1 MFNIALPIGDVS
13 SLPHTLFRN
22 RNTFRLLA
30 TASQDYRARNTLI
43 LAQVGAGKPLRW
55 YVGAAWTRS
64 GDFKS
69 EQDWQRY
76 VAAEA
81 ARARTPVT
89 VNLAGG
95 H

>member
-1 MFNIALPIGDVS
+1 MALPTGNVS
-13 SLPHTLFRN
+13 SFPHTAFQN

-30 TASQDYRARNTLI
+30 IVSQDYRARNTLI
-43 LAQVGAGKPLRW
+43 LARVGAGKPLRW

-64 GDFKS
+64 GNFKL